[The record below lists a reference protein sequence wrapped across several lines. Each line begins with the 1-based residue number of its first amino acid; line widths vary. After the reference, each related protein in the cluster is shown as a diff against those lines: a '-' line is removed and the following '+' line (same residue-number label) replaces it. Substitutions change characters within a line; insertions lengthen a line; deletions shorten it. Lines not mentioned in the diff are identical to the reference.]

1 MMRDRFRLD
10 FAPGSQC
17 TADTSPNQQVLQAQL
32 PLLRFRVFENEI
44 LDFLSN
50 REDFNFT
57 KYDTDTLVDTISH
70 LVKVGDSRAH
80 RAISAIS
87 SELMKIERER
97 DIEGIRNPGSLVS
110 LVDVM
115 SGLKKS
121 HIPIV
126 SLCIDCLA
134 SQIWRLEAE
143 LIISVL
149 KSLSKSS
156 LKHPTFT
163 GSLVFVLPV
172 IPCTD
177 EELREIV
184 RLLLQIGLD
193 NTEDSQ
199 FISNL
204 VRFRT
209 VTIIE

>member
-1 MMRDRFRLD
+1 MIRDRFRLD

-17 TADTSPNQQVLQAQL
+17 TAETSPNQQVLLALL
-32 PLLRFRVFENEI
+32 PLLRFRLFQNEI

-50 REDFNFT
+50 RGDFNFT
-57 KYDTDTLVDTISH
+57 KYDTVTLVDTISH
-70 LVKVGDSRAH
+70 LVKIGDSRAH
-80 RAISAIS
+80 RAIAAIS
-87 SELMKIERER
+87 SELMKTERER
-97 DIEGIRNPGSLVS
+97 DIECIRNPRSLVS

-115 SGLKKS
+115 SGLNKS
-121 HIPIV
+121 HRPIV

-134 SQIWRLEAE
+134 SQIWRLEAK

-149 KSLSKSS
+149 ITMSESS
-156 LKHPTFT
+156 FKHPTFT

-177 EELREIV
+177 EELREIA
-184 RLLLQIGLD
+184 RLLLEIGLD

>member
-1 MMRDRFRLD
+1 
-10 FAPGSQC
+10 
-17 TADTSPNQQVLQAQL
+17 
-32 PLLRFRVFENEI
+32 LLRFRVFENEI

-209 VTIIE
+209 VTFIE